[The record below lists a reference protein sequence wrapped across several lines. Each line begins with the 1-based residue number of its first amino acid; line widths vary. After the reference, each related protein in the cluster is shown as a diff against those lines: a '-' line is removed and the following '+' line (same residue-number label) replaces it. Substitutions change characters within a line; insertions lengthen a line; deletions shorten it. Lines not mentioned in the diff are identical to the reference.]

1 MVKLVTDLILYM
13 KAVMIKSAQVY
24 LVLNYS
30 SIHNS
35 TLYFQ
40 YYFLILHDFSLLLQL
55 RRLFVLLA
63 VHVIVMEGS
72 KSITMENG
80 ELSVMTTGI
89 SLMQMLSAKVWA
101 FLTPQL
107 IDGGPILE
115 KDLERYG

>member
-13 KAVMIKSAQVY
+13 KAVTIKSAQVY

-35 TLYFQ
+35 SLYFQ
-40 YYFLILHDFSLLLQL
+40 YYFLILNAFSLLLQL

-89 SLMQMLSAKVWA
+89 SLMQMSSAEVWA

-107 IDGGPILE
+107 IDVRPILE

>member
-35 TLYFQ
+35 SLYFQ
-40 YYFLILHDFSLLLQL
+40 YYFLILNAFSLLLQL

-63 VHVIVMEGS
+63 VHVILMEGS

-80 ELSVMTTGI
+80 ELSVMTAGI
-89 SLMQMLSAKVWA
+89 SLMHVLSAKVWV
-101 FLTPQL
+101 FLMPQL
-107 IDGGPILE
+107 IDVWLILE
-115 KDLERYG
+115 QDLERYG